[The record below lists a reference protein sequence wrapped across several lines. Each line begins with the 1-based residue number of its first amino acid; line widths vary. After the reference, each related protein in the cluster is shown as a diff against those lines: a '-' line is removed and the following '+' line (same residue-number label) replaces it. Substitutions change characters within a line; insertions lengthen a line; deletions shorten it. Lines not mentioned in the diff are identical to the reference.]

1 MLTFYYAKLLI
12 QLHNVKKKVFG
23 TIHKPCLR
31 DQLKGEEKKRR
42 TGKNLL
48 KRILRLCSDAQWE
61 AELVIQEADSAYSS
75 VR

>member
-31 DQLKGEEKKRR
+31 ERLKGGKKR

>member
-31 DQLKGEEKKRR
+31 ERLKGGKKKNRKEFAEEDSQAV
-42 TGKNLL
+42 
-48 KRILRLCSDAQWE
+48 LRCS
-61 AELVIQEADSAYSS
+61 VGS
-75 VR
+75 

>member
-12 QLHNVKKKVFG
+12 QLHNVKKKSIWDNSQAMFTRAAKRG
-23 TIHKPCLR
+23 R
-31 DQLKGEEKKRR
+31 KKRR